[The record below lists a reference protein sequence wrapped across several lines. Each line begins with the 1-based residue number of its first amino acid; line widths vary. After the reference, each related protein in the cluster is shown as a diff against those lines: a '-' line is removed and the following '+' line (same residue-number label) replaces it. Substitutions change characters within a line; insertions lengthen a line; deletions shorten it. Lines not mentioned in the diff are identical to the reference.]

1 MFEIILFAIIA
12 FFLFKKLKDILGQ
25 EHDDEMFGYDDYD
38 ELKDRFEK
46 NKQNVKKMK
55 IIIQDKNQESD
66 DDVKTSKNEDE
77 ENKILSTLDNGSK
90 KCAEELSNAIDNFSL
105 VAFQKI
111 ASTVMLKISQAREEK
126 DENTIKS
133 FFKPDLAENI
143 GALLNDENFDHVI
156 IVSIDE
162 AKIAE
167 VSKSASTYKI
177 IVEFKSQQINYT
189 TDKENNI
196 IDGSKSE
203 ILNVVEKWHFT
214 RDINSSNSTW
224 FITEI
229 EG

>member
-1 MFEIILFAIIA
+1 MIEIILFAIIA

-25 EHDDEMFGYDDYD
+25 EHDDEMFGYD

-55 IIIQDKNQESD
+55 IIIQDKSKENED
-66 DDVKTSKNEDE
+66 DIETSNNKDE
-77 ENKILSTLDNGSK
+77 ENKILDNLNDGSK
-90 KCAEELSNAIDNFSL
+90 KCAEELSNSIDNFSL
-105 VAFQKI
+105 VAFKKI

-126 DENTIKS
+126 DEKTIKS
-133 FFKPDLAENI
+133 FFQPELAENLI
-143 GALLNDENFDHVI
+143 ALLNDENFDHVI

-162 AKIAE
+162 TKIAE
-167 VSKSASTYKI
+167 VSKSATTYKI
-177 IVEFKSQQINYT
+177 VVEFKSQQINYT
-189 TDKENNI
+189 TDKDGTI

>member
-25 EHDDEMFGYDDYD
+25 EHDDEMFGYDN
-38 ELKDRFEK
+38 LKDRFDK
-46 NKQNVKKMK
+46 NKQNANKMK
-55 IIIQDKNQESD
+55 IIIQDKNKE
-66 DDVKTSKNEDE
+66 NEDNVEILQNKDE
-77 ENKILSTLDNGSK
+77 ENKILNNLNDGSK
-90 KCAEELSNAIDNFSL
+90 KCAEELSNSIDNFSL

-126 DENTIKS
+126 DEKTIKS

-143 GALLNDENFDHVI
+143 VALLNDENFDHVI

-167 VSKSASTYKI
+167 VSKSASTYE
-177 IVEFKSQQINYT
+177 IVVNFKSQQINYT
-189 TDKENNI
+189 TDKESKI

-203 ILNVVEKWHFT
+203 ILNVIEKWHFT

-229 EG
+229 ED